1 MELVRASEPFAC
13 YMSHI
18 NTVQKNSA
26 CVYFAEGEHSD
37 LLIFESPQTSISR
50 VSERKIKKKKNPNF
64 GRFLYSSSVKL
75 GKSLFGMGMC
85 RSVCEK
91 FGPPNQH
98 FSGEST
104 EV

>member
-50 VSERKIKKKKNPNF
+50 VSERKIKKKKKP
-64 GRFLYSSSVKL
+64 
-75 GKSLFGMGMC
+75 
-85 RSVCEK
+85 K
-91 FGPPNQH
+91 FWKIFIFFQCKAG
-98 FSGEST
+98 
-104 EV
+104 